1 MKDNLLQGF
10 MILALGGVLAGQVVM
25 AAEPSKPNILVIL
38 TDDMGFSDL
47 GCYGGEI
54 RTPNLDQLA
63 AQGLRFTQFYNAA
76 RCCPTRASLLM
87 GLYPHQAAI
96 GHMEQ
101 PRGALEG
108 YQGDLSRHAV
118 TLAEVLKTAGYGT
131 YAVGKWH
138 VTQFNVKLGWPLQPK
153 RSQDNWPL
161 QRGFDRFYG
170 IIGGGGSYFEPSSL
184 ARDNTPITAHGDPEY
199 QPESYYFT
207 DAVTDQ
213 AIHLLAAHH
222 QKQPGQPFF
231 MYVAH
236 TAPHNPLHA
245 REEDIAKYQGKYAHG
260 YEPIRKARFERA
272 KQLGVIDKG
281 WDLSTQAKKWDL
293 VENKA
298 WESRCMEV
306 YAAQIER
313 MDHGVGRIV
322 AELKNQG
329 QLENTLI
336 LYLHDNGACSEPT
349 GRSAAPQSWG
359 GRTFDCGPEVMPGPA
374 NTFIAY
380 GEGWANVSNTPFRY
394 YKHYVHEGG
403 IATPLIAHWPAR
415 IKYPSGLVSQ
425 PGHLVDIMA
434 TCVEVAGAGY
444 PEQFHGN
451 KIPPMEGRSL
461 VPAFVGGK
469 LADYPIGWEH
479 EGNRALRQGKWKLV
493 AKGAEGPWELYDMEN
508 DRTEMHDL
516 AQQNPKQVH
525 ELGGQWETWARRT
538 HVIPWPWGGKYGPVV
553 KPGK

>member
-1 MKDNLLQGF
+1 
-10 MILALGGVLAGQVVM
+10 
-25 AAEPSKPNILVIL
+25 
-38 TDDMGFSDL
+38 
-47 GCYGGEI
+47 
-54 RTPNLDQLA
+54 
-63 AQGLRFTQFYNAA
+63 
-76 RCCPTRASLLM
+76 
-87 GLYPHQAAI
+87 
-96 GHMEQ
+96 
-101 PRGALEG
+101 
-108 YQGDLSRHAV
+108 
-118 TLAEVLKTAGYGT
+118 
-131 YAVGKWH
+131 
-138 VTQFNVKLGWPLQPK
+138 
-153 RSQDNWPL
+153 
-161 QRGFDRFYG
+161 
-170 IIGGGGSYFEPSSL
+170 
-184 ARDNTPITAHGDPEY
+184 
-199 QPESYYFT
+199 
-207 DAVTDQ
+207 
-213 AIHLLAAHH
+213 
-222 QKQPGQPFF
+222 
-231 MYVAH
+231 
-236 TAPHNPLHA
+236 
-245 REEDIAKYQGKYAHG
+245 
-260 YEPIRKARFERA
+260 
-272 KQLGVIDKG
+272 
-281 WDLSTQAKKWDL
+281 
-293 VENKA
+293 
-298 WESRCMEV
+298 MEV